1 VALSS
6 KKPLLA
12 IIGRSNTGK
21 SSLCRMLA
29 PKSAA
34 KQIKVGKYPGVTRG
48 PREIDNGEYT
58 IVDLPGFGYMM
69 HASKT
74 FQGEVQD
81 KIISFIENRHKEIF
95 LAIEVVNIEM
105 FRIAFD
111 KHKETSVPFDKELF
125 EFLQE
130 FKIPTIV
137 LANKIDKLRKQAAEA
152 ELEYLKQ
159 VMAFSRFPT
168 YPPANTI
175 PFSTK
180 EGTGYDLLQA
190 KITAYLRE
198 FAIE

>member
-1 VALSS
+1 M

-12 IIGRSNTGK
+12 ILGRSNTGK

-34 KQIKVGKYPGVTRG
+34 RMIKVGKYPGVTRG
-48 PREIDNGEYT
+48 LREIENGEYT

-69 HASKT
+69 HASRK

-81 KIISFIENRHKEIF
+81 KIISFIEKRHQEIF

-111 KHKETSVPFDKELF
+111 KHNETSVPFDKELF
-125 EFLQE
+125 DFLQE
-130 FKIPTIV
+130 FEIPTIV

-159 VMAFSRFPT
+159 AMAFSTFPAF
-168 YPPANTI
+168 PPTNVI

-180 EGTGYDLLQA
+180 EGTGAEVLLE
-190 KITAYLRE
+190 KIKNYFQE
-198 FAIE
+198 FKSA